1 MCGSLSNVRLKQ
13 YTTCPSWL
21 ALRFKHTSYGFW
33 KSAKTLSIRG
43 ARRKTQTE
51 GNDFESG
58 LSVMPAAKNRRDIVK
73 QLHGKDS
80 WLKEVFQRDAWQR
93 LWREE
98 ETVLKQQLEVVVD
111 DIRQAESTR
120 NDEVTS

>member
-1 MCGSLSNVRLKQ
+1 MAHSLARKEVELVLGDYMAGVIIERQGVESEDNTRDILKQ

-58 LSVMPAAKNRRDIVK
+58 LSVMPASKK
-73 QLHGKDS
+73 
-80 WLKEVFQRDAWQR
+80 
-93 LWREE
+93 
-98 ETVLKQQLEVVVD
+98 
-111 DIRQAESTR
+111 TR
-120 NDEVTS
+120 GI